1 MNEVHKQVER
11 IISPVYLV
19 GGCVRDEVLGRPI
32 NDFDFTTP
40 INPDDIEQAFK
51 NSGRHVWSAGKR
63 FGTIASKVQLDSGEF
78 VKVEVTTFRSEV
90 YTGSRKPDVQF
101 VEHIEQ
107 DLSRRDFTINA
118 MAKRNGKIVDP
129 FGGMAD
135 LEASIIRAVGYP
147 RQRFNEDPLRIMRA
161 ARFAS
166 TFMFD
171 IEENTFNKMKERAH
185 KLLTISKE
193 RICAEMDKILLTPF
207 PSLGLNCLMDAG
219 CMAYIIPE
227 LVIQYRYD
235 QNNPH
240 HSLDLWNHT
249 LTVVDNVEADLNIRW
264 AALLHDI
271 AKPFVRDDSKQYS
284 RYIKHDLLGAEMVE
298 RIANH
303 LKWSSAQKKAVKELV
318 EFHMNDDSPLKPADR
333 IGKSL

>member
-1 MNEVHKQVER
+1 MNEVQEQIEK

-19 GGCVRDEVLGRPI
+19 GGCVRDEILGRPS
-32 NDFDFTTP
+32 NDWDFTTP
-40 INPDDIEQAFK
+40 RTPDEVEYAFR
-51 NSGRHVWSAGKR
+51 NANRRTWSAGKR

-78 VKVEVTTFRSEV
+78 IKVEVTTFRSEV
-90 YTGSRKPDVQF
+90 YTGTRKPDVEF

-118 MAKRNGKIVDP
+118 MAKRNGKIIDP
-129 FGGMAD
+129 FGGMGDIANG
-135 LEASIIRAVGYP
+135 IIRAVGHP

-161 ARFAS
+161 ARFTS
-166 TFMFD
+166 TLGFS
-171 IEENTFNKMKERAH
+171 IEDNTFQKMKERAH

-193 RICAEMDKILLTPF
+193 RICAEMDKILLSPYPT
-207 PSLGLNCLMDAG
+207 LGLNWLMIAG
-219 CMAYIIPE
+219 CMPYIIPE
-227 LVIQYRYD
+227 LAIQYKYN

-240 HSLDLWNHT
+240 HSLDLWEHT
-249 LTVVDNVEADLNIRW
+249 LTVVDNIEATLEMRW

-271 AKPFVRDDSKQYS
+271 AKPFVRDNSKQYS

-303 LKWSSAQKKAVKELV
+303 LKWSSAQKKVVKKLV
-318 EFHMNDDSPLKPADR
+318 EFHMNDDSPLKSADR
-333 IGKSL
+333 IGK